1 MGVNPWQM
9 EQDVLEPRSGFNFK
23 RRVHKLK
30 IMAKGNLLI
39 VDDNK
44 SILSALEIL
53 LSPEFQTVTTLSD
66 PNQIPSE
73 VRKRD
78 YNLVVLDMNFN
89 AGINTGNEGI
99 YWLGRIKET
108 NPETSVVMITA
119 YGDVELTV
127 KALKAGATDF
137 VLKPWDNAKLM
148 ATLKSALQLNLSKM
162 EVSQLK
168 EKEKGLKNEINREQ
182 KFIVGSSPQL
192 MHVLNLVRKVAK
204 TDANVLIT
212 GENGTGKE
220 LIAQEIH
227 RLSNRSNEILVSVD
241 MGAVTETL
249 FESELFGH
257 VKGAFTDA
265 RESRPGKFEV
275 ADKGSLFLDEI
286 GNLSFHLQAKLLA
299 AIQNRQISRIGS
311 NQTVPV
317 DIRLICATNKNLE
330 SMVRDGLFRE
340 DLLYRINTIQ
350 IEVPPLR
357 ERGKDVLVLADFF
370 LQKYASKYNKP
381 GLKINQQAQ
390 EKLLKY
396 SWPGNIREL
405 QHTVEKAVI
414 LSENNILKP
423 EDFFMR
429 PVSSVQNHA
438 TETTLEEME
447 KRMINRAIEKN
458 NGNLSAAAEQLGI
471 TRQTLYN
478 KMKRFGQ

>member
-1 MGVNPWQM
+1 MLSSNG
-9 EQDVLEPRSGFNFK
+9 DFTFK
-23 RRVHKLK
+23 QK
-30 IMAKGNLLI
+30 MAKGNILI

-53 LSPEFQTVTTLSD
+53 LSPEFQSVTTLPD
-66 PNQIPSE
+66 PNQIPAE
-73 VRKRD
+73 LRKRD

-99 YWLGRIKET
+99 YWLGRIRET
-108 NPETSVVMITA
+108 NPEISVVMITA

-137 VLKPWDNAKLM
+137 VLKPWDNAKML
-148 ATLKSALQLNLSKM
+148 ATLKSALQLNLSKK

-182 KFIVGSSPQL
+182 KFIVGSSAQL
-192 MHVLNLVRKVAK
+192 MQVLNLVRKVAK

-227 RLSNRSNEILVSVD
+227 RLSNRSNEVLVSVD

-265 RESRPGKFEV
+265 RESRAGKFEV

-330 SMVRDGLFRE
+330 NMVREGLFRE

-357 ERGKDVLVLADFF
+357 ERGNDVLVLADFF
-370 LQKYASKYNKP
+370 LKKYASKYNKP
-381 GLKINQQAQ
+381 NLKINQQAQ

-396 SWPGNIREL
+396 NWPGNIREL

-414 LSENNILKP
+414 LSDNNILKP

-429 PVSSVQNHA
+429 PVATVQNHA
-438 TETTLEEME
+438 SELTLEEME
-447 KRMINRAIEKN
+447 KRMINQAISKN
-458 NGNLSAAAEQLGI
+458 QGNLSAAAEQLGI

-478 KMKRFGQ
+478 KMKRFV

>member
-1 MGVNPWQM
+1 LPVLL
-9 EQDVLEPRSGFNFK
+9 QDNTFIEK
-23 RRVHKLK
+23 
-30 IMAKGNLLI
+30 MARGNILI
-39 VDDNK
+39 VDDSR

-53 LSPEFQTVTTLSD
+53 LSPEFQTVTTLSN

-73 VRKRD
+73 LRKHD

-99 YWLGRIKET
+99 YWLGRIRESH
-108 NPETSVVMITA
+108 PETSVVMITA

-137 VLKPWDNAKLM
+137 VLKPWDNAKLL
-148 ATLKSALQLNLSKM
+148 ATLKSALQLNLSKV

-168 EKEKGLKNEINREQ
+168 EKEKGLKSEINRDQ
-182 KFIVGSSPQL
+182 KYIVGSSPQL
-192 MHVLNLVRKVAK
+192 MHVMNLVRKVAK

-227 RLSNRSNEILVSVD
+227 RQSDRAEEVLVSVD

-311 NQTVPV
+311 NHTIPV

-330 SMVRDGLFRE
+330 NMVHEGLFRE

-357 ERGKDVLVLADFF
+357 ERGNDILVLADFF
-370 LQKYASKYNKP
+370 LKKYASKYNKP
-381 GLKINQQAQ
+381 GLKISQQAQ

-396 SWPGNIREL
+396 NWPGNIREL

-414 LSENNILKP
+414 LSDNNILKS

-429 PVSSVQNHA
+429 PVSNAQDLTA
-438 TETTLEEME
+438 EITLEEME
-447 KRMINRAIEKN
+447 KRMINQIIKKN
-458 NGNLSAAAEQLGI
+458 QGNLSAAAEQLGI

-478 KMKRFGQ
+478 KMKRFRQ

>member
-1 MGVNPWQM
+1 MLTSNG
-9 EQDVLEPRSGFNFK
+9 DFTFK
-23 RRVHKLK
+23 QK
-30 IMAKGNLLI
+30 MAKGNILI

-53 LSPEFQTVTTLSD
+53 LSPEFQTVTTLPD
-66 PNQIPSE
+66 PNQIPAE
-73 VRKRD
+73 LRKRD

-99 YWLGRIKET
+99 YWLGRIRET
-108 NPETSVVMITA
+108 NPEISVVMITA

-137 VLKPWDNAKLM
+137 VLKPWDNAKML
-148 ATLKSALQLNLSKM
+148 ATLKSALQLNLSKK

-168 EKEKGLKNEINREQ
+168 EKEKGLKSEINREQ
-182 KFIVGSSPQL
+182 KFIVGSSAQL
-192 MHVLNLVRKVAK
+192 MQVLNLVRKVAK

-227 RLSNRSNEILVSVD
+227 RLSNRSNEVLVSVD

-265 RESRPGKFEV
+265 RESRAGKFEV

-311 NQTVPV
+311 NQTIPV

-330 SMVRDGLFRE
+330 NMVREGLFRE

-357 ERGKDVLVLADFF
+357 ERGNDVLVLADFF
-370 LQKYASKYNKP
+370 LKKYASKYNKP
-381 GLKINQQAQ
+381 NLKINQQAQ

-396 SWPGNIREL
+396 NWPGNIREL

-414 LSENNILKP
+414 LSDNNILKP

-429 PVSSVQNHA
+429 PVATVQNHA
-438 TETTLEEME
+438 TELTLEEME
-447 KRMINRAIEKN
+447 KRMINQAISKN
-458 NGNLSAAAEQLGI
+458 QGNLSAAAEQLGI

-478 KMKRFGQ
+478 KMKRIV

>member
-1 MGVNPWQM
+1 MQNQ
-9 EQDVLEPRSGFNFK
+9 
-23 RRVHKLK
+23 
-30 IMAKGNLLI
+30 KGNII
-39 VDDNK
+39 VIDDNK

-53 LSPEFQTVTTLSD
+53 LMPEFHEVTLLSN
-66 PNQIPSE
+66 PNLILSE
-73 VRKRD
+73 LKKKD
-78 YNLVVLDMNFN
+78 YNLVILDMNFK

-108 NPETSVVMITA
+108 NPDISVVMITA
-119 YGDVELTV
+119 YGDIELTV
-127 KALKAGATDF
+127 KALKLGATDF
-137 VLKPWDNAKLM
+137 FLKPWDNNKLL
-148 ATLKSALQLNLSKM
+148 ATLKSALQLNWSKK
-162 EVSQLK
+162 EVTQLK
-168 EKEKGLKNEINREQ
+168 EKEKGLKTEINREQ

-192 MHVLNLVRKVAK
+192 MQMLNMVRKVAK

-220 LIAQEIH
+220 LIAHEIH
-227 RLSNRSNEILVSVD
+227 RLSERSQEVMVSVD
-241 MGAVTETL
+241 MGAITETL

-265 RESRPGKFEV
+265 RENRPGKFEV

-311 NQTVPV
+311 NQTIPV

-330 SMVRDGLFRE
+330 SMVQDGLFRE

-357 ERGKDVLVLADFF
+357 ERENDVLVLADFF
-370 LQKYASKYNKP
+370 LKKYASKYNKP
-381 GLKINQQAQ
+381 NLKINQQAQ

-396 SWPGNIREL
+396 NWPGNIREL

-414 LSENNILKP
+414 L
-423 EDFFMR
+423 
-429 PVSSVQNHA
+429 
-438 TETTLEEME
+438 
-447 KRMINRAIEKN
+447 
-458 NGNLSAAAEQLGI
+458 
-471 TRQTLYN
+471 
-478 KMKRFGQ
+478 

>member
-1 MGVNPWQM
+1 
-9 EQDVLEPRSGFNFK
+9 
-23 RRVHKLK
+23 
-30 IMAKGNLLI
+30 MARGNVLI

-53 LSPEFQTVTTLSD
+53 LTPDFQTITTLSD
-66 PNQIPSE
+66 PSQIPSE
-73 VRKRD
+73 LRKKE
-78 YNLVVLDMNFN
+78 YNLVILDMNFK

-99 YWLGRIKET
+99 YWLGRIKESH
-108 NPETSVVMITA
+108 PEISVVMVTA

-127 KALKAGATDF
+127 KALKMGATDF
-137 VLKPWDNAKLM
+137 FLKPWDNNKLL
-148 ATLKSALQLNLSKM
+148 ATVKSALQLNLSKR
-162 EVSQLK
+162 EVNQLK
-168 EKEKGLKNEINREQ
+168 EKEKGLKSEINREQ
-182 KFIVGSSPQL
+182 KFIIGSSPQL
-192 MHVLNLVRKVAK
+192 VHVMNLVRKVAR

-220 LIAQEIH
+220 LIALEIH
-227 RLSNRSNEILVSVD
+227 RMSERSQEVMVNVD
-241 MGAVTETL
+241 MGAITETL

-265 RESRPGKFEV
+265 KESRPGKFEV
-275 ADKGSLFLDEI
+275 ADKGTLFLDEI

-311 NQTVPV
+311 NQMVPV

-330 SMVRDGLFRE
+330 SLVQEGLFRE

-357 ERGKDVLVLADFF
+357 DRGEDIIVLADFF
-370 LQKYASKYNKP
+370 LKKYSSKYNKHS
-381 GLKINQQAQ
+381 LRINQQAQ

-396 SWPGNIREL
+396 PWPGNIREL
-405 QHTVEKAVI
+405 QHTIEKAVI
-414 LSENNILKP
+414 LGEGIVLKP

-429 PVSSVQNHA
+429 SLLSAKQTKVDL
-438 TETTLEEME
+438 TLSEME
-447 KRMINRAIEKN
+447 SRMIQLAIEKF
-458 NGNLSAAAEQLGI
+458 NGNLSAAADQLGI

-478 KMKRFGQ
+478 KIKKQGNDK

>member
-1 MGVNPWQM
+1 
-9 EQDVLEPRSGFNFK
+9 
-23 RRVHKLK
+23 
-30 IMAKGNLLI
+30 MAKGNILI

-53 LSPEFQTVTTLSD
+53 LAPEFQMVTTISD
-66 PNQIPSE
+66 PNQIPTE
-73 VRKRD
+73 LRKKE
-78 YNLVVLDMNFN
+78 YNLVILDMNFN

-99 YWLGRIKET
+99 YWLSRIKET
-108 NPETSVVMITA
+108 NPEISVVMITA

-127 KALKAGATDF
+127 KALKTGATDF
-137 VLKPWDNAKLM
+137 VLKPWDNAKMM
-148 ATLKSALQLNLSKM
+148 ATLKSALQLNLSKK

-168 EKEKGLKNEINREQ
+168 EKEKGLKSEINREQ
-182 KFIVGSSPQL
+182 KYIVGSSPQL
-192 MHVLNLVRKVAK
+192 MNVLNLVRKVAK

-227 RLSNRSNEILVSVD
+227 RLSKRAEEVLVSVD
-241 MGAVTETL
+241 MGAITETL

-265 RESRPGKFEV
+265 RENRPGKFEV

-330 SMVRDGLFRE
+330 SMVHEGLFRE

-350 IEVPPLR
+350 VEVPPLR
-357 ERGKDVLVLADFF
+357 ERGNDVLVLADFF
-370 LQKYASKYNKP
+370 LKKYSSKYNKP
-381 GLKINQQAQ
+381 NLKINQQAQ
-390 EKLLKY
+390 DKLLKY
-396 SWPGNIREL
+396 TWPGNIREL
-405 QHTVEKAVI
+405 QHTIEKAVI
-414 LSENNILKP
+414 LSENNVLKP

-429 PVSSVQNHA
+429 PILSGKNVS
-438 TETTLEEME
+438 TELTLEEME
-447 KRMINRAIEKN
+447 KRMINLAIEKN
-458 NGNLSAAAEQLGI
+458 GGNLSAAADQLGI

-478 KMKRFGQ
+478 KIKKFG

>member
-1 MGVNPWQM
+1 
-9 EQDVLEPRSGFNFK
+9 
-23 RRVHKLK
+23 
-30 IMAKGNLLI
+30 MAKGNILI

-53 LSPEFQTVTTLSD
+53 LAPEFQTITTLSD
-66 PNQIPSE
+66 PNQIPTE
-73 VRKRD
+73 IRRKD
-78 YNLVVLDMNFN
+78 YNLVLLDMNFK

-99 YWLGRIKET
+99 YWLGRIKES
-108 NPETSVVMITA
+108 NPEISVVMITA

-127 KALKAGATDF
+127 KALKLGATDF
-137 VLKPWDNAKLM
+137 FLKPWDNNKLL
-148 ATLKSALQLNLSKM
+148 ATLKSAIQLNWSKK
-162 EVSQLK
+162 EVSLLK
-168 EKEKGLKNEINREQ
+168 EKEKGLKNEINRDQ
-182 KFIVGSSPQL
+182 KFIIGSSPQL
-192 MHVLNLVRKVAK
+192 IQMLNLVRKVAK

-227 RLSNRSNEILVSVD
+227 RISERSQEVLVSVD
-241 MGAVTETL
+241 MGAITETL

-265 RESRPGKFEV
+265 RESRPGKFEI
-275 ADKGSLFLDEI
+275 ADKGTLFLDEI

-311 NQTVPV
+311 NQLVPF

-330 SMVRDGLFRE
+330 AMVQEGVFRE

-357 ERGKDVLVLADFF
+357 DRGNDVLVLAEFF
-370 LQKYASKYNKP
+370 LKKYASKYNKP
-381 GLKINQQAQ
+381 SLRINQLAQ

-396 SWPGNIREL
+396 PWPGNIREL
-405 QHTVEKAVI
+405 QHTIEKAVI
-414 LSENNILKP
+414 LSEGSVLKP

-429 PVSSVQNHA
+429 TLTMGKSVK
-438 TETTLEEME
+438 TELTLGDME
-447 KRMINRAIEKN
+447 KRMISNAIEKH

-478 KMKRFGQ
+478 KIKKTGQ

>member
-1 MGVNPWQM
+1 
-9 EQDVLEPRSGFNFK
+9 
-23 RRVHKLK
+23 
-30 IMAKGNLLI
+30 MAKGNILI

-53 LSPEFQTVTTLSD
+53 LAPEFQTITTLSD
-66 PNQIPSE
+66 PNQIPTE
-73 VRKRD
+73 IRRNE
-78 YNLVVLDMNFN
+78 YNLVILDMNFK

-108 NPETSVVMITA
+108 NPEISVVMITA

-127 KALKAGATDF
+127 KALKLGATDF
-137 VLKPWDNAKLM
+137 FLKPWDNNKLL
-148 ATLKSALQLNLSKM
+148 ATLKSAIQLNWSKK

-168 EKEKGLKNEINREQ
+168 EKERGLKNEINRDQ
-182 KFIVGSSPQL
+182 KFIIGSSPQL
-192 MHVLNLVRKVAK
+192 IQMLNLVRKVAK

-227 RLSNRSNEILVSVD
+227 RISDRSQEVMVSVD
-241 MGAVTETL
+241 MGAISETL

-265 RESRPGKFEV
+265 RENRPGKFEV
-275 ADKGSLFLDEI
+275 ADKGTLFLDEI

-311 NQTVPV
+311 NQMVSI

-330 SMVRDGLFRE
+330 SMVQEGIFRE

-350 IEVPPLR
+350 IEVPPLCD
-357 ERGKDVLVLADFF
+357 RGNDVLVLAEFF
-370 LQKYASKYNKP
+370 LKKYTSKYNKP
-381 GLKINQQAQ
+381 NLRINQLAQ
-390 EKLLKY
+390 DKLLKY
-396 SWPGNIREL
+396 PWPGNIREL
-405 QHTVEKAVI
+405 QHTIEKAVI
-414 LSENNILKP
+414 LSEGNVLKP

-429 PVSSVQNHA
+429 TLLAGKA
-438 TETTLEEME
+438 TKIDLTLSDME
-447 KRMINRAIEKN
+447 KKMIDHAIEKHS
-458 NGNLSAAAEQLGI
+458 GNLSAAAEQLGI

-478 KMKRFGQ
+478 KIKKTGQ